1 MREQVESF
9 LNYLSVERGLS
20 ANTVAAYRNDLSSF
34 VEWAERELGRRG
46 LVPSWSEV
54 DRDLLLNYFLEL
66 KSERGYASATM
77 ARKIAAVRSFFNFL
91 VNERVVEK
99 DPAKGIS
106 GPRIGRPL
114 PQVLSATQVEEL
126 LSQPAKHSTPEAQRD
141 KAMLELLYATGMRVG
156 ELVSLDLEDVDLENG
171 FVRCFGKGGKERL
184 IPIHERAIRELKTY
198 LEESRP
204 RLAPPGEKA
213 LFVNRR
219 GGRLTRQGFWLI
231 LKSYAK
237 ELGIEKLVTPHTIRH
252 SIATHL
258 LHSGRINLR
267 ELQEFLGHANISTTQ
282 IYTHLTSEHLRRVYE
297 RSHPR
302 AK

>member
-1 MREQVESF
+1 MKGQVENF
-9 LNYLSVERGLS
+9 LNFLAVEKGLS
-20 ANTVAAYRNDLSSF
+20 ANTVAAYHNDLTQF
-34 VEWAERELGRRG
+34 VEWAEKELSNKGVR
-46 LVPSWSEV
+46 LAWPAV
-54 DRDLLLNYFLEL
+54 DRDLLLSYFLEL
-66 KSERGYASATM
+66 KGQRGYASTTM
-77 ARKIAAVRSFFNFL
+77 SRKIAAVRSFFNFL
-91 VNERVVEK
+91 SREKIVEE
-99 DPAKGIS
+99 DLAKELS

-114 PQVLSATQVEEL
+114 PRVLSTAQVEEL
-126 LSQPAKHSTPEAQRD
+126 LSQPSKYQTPEAQRD
-141 KAMLELLYATGMRVG
+141 KAMLELLYATGMRVS
-156 ELVSLDLEDVDLENG
+156 ELVSLSLEDIDLESG

-184 IPIHERAIRELKTY
+184 IPMHERAVRELETY

-204 RLAPPGEKA
+204 KLAPAGEKA

-231 LKSYAK
+231 LKNYAK
-237 ELGIEKLVTPHTIRH
+237 ELGMEALVTPHTIRH

-297 RSHPR
+297 SSHPR

>member
-1 MREQVESF
+1 MREQIESF
-9 LNYLSVERGLS
+9 LSYLAVERGLS
-20 ANTVAAYRNDLSSF
+20 TNTIAAYRNDLSGF
-34 VEWAERELGRRG
+34 VEWVERELSRRG
-46 LVPSWSEV
+46 AAPSWSEV
-54 DRDLLLNYFLEL
+54 DRDLLLSYFLEL
-66 KSERGYASATM
+66 KSGRGYASTTM
-77 ARKIAAVRSFFNFL
+77 GRKIAAVRSFFNFL
-91 VNERVVEK
+91 ASEKIVEE
-99 DPAKGIS
+99 DPAKEIS
-106 GPRIGRPL
+106 GPRVGRPL
-114 PQVLSATQVEEL
+114 PRVLSATQVEEL
-126 LSQPAKHSTPEAQRD
+126 LSQPAKYPTPEAQRD
-141 KAMLELLYATGMRVG
+141 KAMLELLYATGMRVS

-184 IPIHERAIRELKTY
+184 IPMHERAVRELKTY
-198 LEESRP
+198 LEEGRP
-204 RLAPPGEKA
+204 KLAGPEEKA

-231 LKSYAK
+231 LKNYAK

-297 RSHPR
+297 SSHPR